1 MTLTEFSRLL
11 TGDSEY
17 QNAQY
22 LLTRLHSRNVSAYDE
37 LSHILK
43 IIAPVFSA
51 EEYAAFLTEG
61 SYISDELFLLGC
73 LTAHGQCLEIGAFDE
88 DFRET
93 VAAFA
98 AQRSGVTLE
107 NTGAFDPEDPEAFFE
122 ALQEAVDPFAFSLV
136 VFASEDF
143 FEQFFLFLVPAD
155 KLQGE
160 SVVSEYRMI
169 PDGTDGTNSPQTE
182 GA

>member
-1 MTLTEFSRLL
+1 M
-11 TGDSEY
+11 
-17 QNAQY
+17 
-22 LLTRLHSRNVSAYDE
+22 
-37 LSHILK
+37 
-43 IIAPVFSA
+43 
-51 EEYAAFLTEG
+51 
-61 SYISDELFLLGC
+61 
-73 LTAHGQCLEIGAFDE
+73 
-88 DFRET
+88 
-93 VAAFA
+93 AAFA

-160 SVVSEYRMI
+160 SVVSEYRML

>member
-1 MTLTEFSRLL
+1 MTLTKFSRLL

-73 LTAHGQCLEIGAFDE
+73 LTLELHRHVRRGA
-88 DFRET
+88 
-93 VAAFA
+93 
-98 AQRSGVTLE
+98 
-107 NTGAFDPEDPEAFFE
+107 
-122 ALQEAVDPFAFSLV
+122 ALRRNAR
-136 VFASEDF
+136 
-143 FEQFFLFLVPAD
+143 
-155 KLQGE
+155 K
-160 SVVSEYRMI
+160 YRRI
-169 PDGTDGTNSPQTE
+169 
-182 GA
+182 